1 MIWCRVKSEKRS
13 FRPSPAMLES
23 EKRSFRPSPAML
35 ERTRKNSE
43 LNIWQERLQRFIYRF
58 FWRKTSGTKIIQQD
72 TSRWLNWI
80 SNLNSMC
87 FLQWKSSWWRF
98 VLQTSLVL
106 GTRLSP
112 GWTWHM
118 WLVPMGRVIWLI
130 QLFEMYKP
138 QVDLFSGWDVLKKL
152 VALSSGL
159 CFILLHAV
167 KSVNNVIAFRTIN
180 LITLWTAGSMTL
192 KQLQALFDSSR
203 LFNASLN
210 TK

>member
-1 MIWCRVKSEKRS
+1 MSARFPGKPTTDRMRNLPLHAKEKHILNMIWCRVKSEKRS

-43 LNIWQERLQRFIYRF
+43 PNDLAGEVTEVYIPFLSDRF

-87 FLQWKSSWWRF
+87 FLQWKISWWRF

-112 GWTWHM
+112 GGTRHM
-118 WLVPMGRVIWLI
+118 WLVPMGSDLTDPAIW
-130 QLFEMYKP
+130 
-138 QVDLFSGWDVLKKL
+138 
-152 VALSSGL
+152 
-159 CFILLHAV
+159 
-167 KSVNNVIAFRTIN
+167 NV
-180 LITLWTAGSMTL
+180 
-192 KQLQALFDSSR
+192 
-203 LFNASLN
+203 
-210 TK
+210 

>member
-1 MIWCRVKSEKRS
+1 MSARFPGKPTTDRMRNLPLHAKEKHILNMIWCRVKSEKRS

-23 EKRSFRPSPAML
+23 EKRSFRPSPATL

-43 LNIWQERLQRFIYRF
+43 LNDLAGAGLEFIYRF
-58 FWRKTSGTKIIQQD
+58 FLRKTSGTKIIQQD

-118 WLVPMGRVIWLI
+118 WLVPMGSDLTDPAIW
-130 QLFEMYKP
+130 
-138 QVDLFSGWDVLKKL
+138 
-152 VALSSGL
+152 
-159 CFILLHAV
+159 
-167 KSVNNVIAFRTIN
+167 NV
-180 LITLWTAGSMTL
+180 
-192 KQLQALFDSSR
+192 
-203 LFNASLN
+203 
-210 TK
+210 